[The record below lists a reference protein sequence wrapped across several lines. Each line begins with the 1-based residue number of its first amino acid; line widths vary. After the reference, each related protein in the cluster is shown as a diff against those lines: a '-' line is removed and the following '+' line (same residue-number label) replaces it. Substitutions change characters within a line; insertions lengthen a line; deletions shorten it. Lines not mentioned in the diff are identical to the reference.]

1 MVWLGLVF
9 VIAGT
14 VPALTM
20 DGDPGGVDA
29 TLVGVGV
36 MAVGAALLV
45 AGILRIRKRRR
56 VGPPGMAAQSYYR
69 TSTGKIVAMVIAVIY
84 IVSPIDLIPDVF
96 LPIGIVDD
104 ATALTWLFFAF
115 GQEYTRRSRA
125 ARESR

>member
-1 MVWLGLVF
+1 MVWLGLVL

-14 VPALTM
+14 MSALTM
-20 DGDPGGVDA
+20 DGDLGAVDA
-29 TLVGVGV
+29 TMVGAGV
-36 MAVGAALLV
+36 MAVGASLLV
-45 AGILRIRKRRR
+45 AGILRLRKRRR
-56 VGPPGMAAQSYYR
+56 VGPPGMAAQAYYR
-69 TSTGKIVAMVIAVIY
+69 TSTGKTVAMVVAVIY

-104 ATALTWLFFAF
+104 ATALTWLLFAL